1 MKKLA
6 GLFLAATLTL
16 SMTTVAF
23 AAPSKSTTVSDGT
36 TKEGA
41 TVSHVITEDVQKTAG
56 LVKDEKTGKVTLSDE
71 QVSKVEEAIKVS
83 TTDAE
88 SVDVKVLDV
97 FDVQAPA
104 DYVEGNPIDITL
116 DYEYTDGIQVLHF
129 KDGQWVV
136 LPTKKGADG
145 KVVATFTKFSPT
157 AIATVVVN
165 SKKTEE
171 NVTPSPVVTPSD
183 DNNTIVPSNT
193 TTTDNNAIAPADNSK
208 TPAATPASTA
218 KTTDGTKN
226 ADATKKTGDVNTT
239 VYVALLAAAAGACAI
254 VIRRKMAR

>member
-23 AAPSKSTTVSDGT
+23 AAPSKGTTVSDGT

-41 TVSHVITEDVQKTAG
+41 TVSHVIKDDVKAAAG
-56 LVKDEKTGKVTLSDE
+56 LVTDEKTGKVTLSDE

-129 KDGQWVV
+129 QDGQWVV

-208 TPAATPASTA
+208 APAATPASTA

>member
-83 TTDAE
+83 KDAE

-129 KDGQWVV
+129 QDGQWVV

-218 KTTDGTKN
+218 KTTSATKN

>member
-41 TVSHVITEDVQKTAG
+41 TVSHVIKDDVKAAAG
-56 LVKDEKTGKVTLSDE
+56 LVTDEKTGKVTLSDE

-83 TTDAE
+83 KTDAE

-104 DYVEGNPIDITL
+104 DYVEGNQIDITL
-116 DYEYTDGIQVLHF
+116 DFPYSEGIQVLHF
-129 KDGQWVV
+129 QDGQWVV

>member
-129 KDGQWVV
+129 QDGQWVV

-183 DNNTIVPSNT
+183 NNNTIVPSNT

-239 VYVALLAAAAGACAI
+239 VYIALLAAAAGACAI

>member
-83 TTDAE
+83 KTDAE

-129 KDGQWVV
+129 QDGQWVV

>member
-41 TVSHVITEDVQKTAG
+41 TVSHVIKDDVKAAAG
-56 LVKDEKTGKVTLSDE
+56 LVTDEKTGKVTLSDE

-83 TTDAE
+83 NDAE

-104 DYVEGNPIDITL
+104 DYVEGTPIDITL

-129 KDGQWVV
+129 QDGQWVV

-183 DNNTIVPSNT
+183 NNNTIVPSNT

-208 TPAATPASTA
+208 APAATPASTA

>member
-56 LVKDEKTGKVTLSDE
+56 LVTDEKTGKVTLSDE

-83 TTDAE
+83 NDAE

-104 DYVEGNPIDITL
+104 DYVEGHAVDITL
-116 DYEYTDGIQVLHF
+116 DFPYSEGIQVLHF
-129 KDGQWVV
+129 QDGQWVV
-136 LPTKKGADG
+136 LPTKEGADG

-165 SKKTEE
+165 KKTEE
-171 NVTPSPVVTPSD
+171 NVTPVTPVTPSD
-183 DNNTIVPSNT
+183 DSTITPSDSTTTNNT
-193 TTTDNNAIAPADNSK
+193 IAPADNSK
-208 TPAATPASTA
+208 TVTPAATPASSTTA
-218 KTTDGTKN
+218 KADTKT

-254 VIRRKMAR
+254 IIRRKMAR

>member
-41 TVSHVITEDVQKTAG
+41 TVSHVIKDDVKAAAG
-56 LVKDEKTGKVTLSDE
+56 LVTDEKTGKVTLSDE

-83 TTDAE
+83 KTDAE

-104 DYVEGNPIDITL
+104 DYVEGTPIDITL
-116 DYEYTDGIQVLHF
+116 DFPYSEEIQVLHF
-129 KDGQWVV
+129 QDGQWVV
-136 LPTKKGADG
+136 LPTKEGADG

-183 DNNTIVPSNT
+183 NNNTIVPSNT

>member
-129 KDGQWVV
+129 QDGQWVA
-136 LPTKKGADG
+136 LPTKEGADG

-165 SKKTEE
+165 KKTEE
-171 NVTPSPVVTPSD
+171 SVTPVTPVTPSD
-183 DNNTIVPSNT
+183 DSTITPSDSTTTNNT
-193 TTTDNNAIAPADNSK
+193 IAPADNSK
-208 TPAATPASTA
+208 TATPAATPASSTTA
-218 KTTDGTKN
+218 KADTKT

>member
-83 TTDAE
+83 TADAE

-129 KDGQWVV
+129 QDGQWVV

>member
-56 LVKDEKTGKVTLSDE
+56 LVKDEKTGKVTLSDA

-129 KDGQWVV
+129 QDGQWVV

-183 DNNTIVPSNT
+183 NNNTIVPSNT

>member
-83 TTDAE
+83 NDAE

-104 DYVEGNPIDITL
+104 DYVEGNPVDVTL
-116 DYEYTDGIQVLHF
+116 DFPYSEGIQVLHF
-129 KDGQWVV
+129 QDGQWVA
-136 LPTKKGADG
+136 LPTKEGADG

-157 AIATVVVN
+157 AIATVVIN
-165 SKKTEE
+165 KKTEE
-171 NVTPSPVVTPSD
+171 SVTPVTPVTPSD
-183 DNNTIVPSNT
+183 DSTITPSDSTTNNT
-193 TTTDNNAIAPADNSK
+193 IAPADNSK
-208 TPAATPASTA
+208 TATPAATPASSTTA
-218 KTTDGTKN
+218 KADTKT

>member
-104 DYVEGNPIDITL
+104 DYVEGNPIDVTL
-116 DYEYTDGIQVLHF
+116 DFPYSEGIQVLHF
-129 KDGQWVV
+129 QDGQWVA
-136 LPTKKGADG
+136 LPTKEGADG

-193 TTTDNNAIAPADNSK
+193 TTTDNTIAPADNSK

>member
-41 TVSHVITEDVQKTAG
+41 TVSHVIKDDVKAAAG
-56 LVKDEKTGKVTLSDE
+56 LVTDEKTGKVTLSDE

-129 KDGQWVV
+129 QDGQWVA
-136 LPTKKGADG
+136 LPTKEGADG

-157 AIATVVVN
+157 AIATVVIN
-165 SKKTEE
+165 KKTEE

-208 TPAATPASTA
+208 APAATPASTA

-226 ADATKKTGDVNTT
+226 ADATKKTGEGNTT
-239 VYVALLAAAAGACAI
+239 GYVALLAAAAGACAI

>member
-41 TVSHVITEDVQKTAG
+41 TVSHVIKDDVKAAAG
-56 LVKDEKTGKVTLSDE
+56 LVTDEKTGKVTLSDE

-116 DYEYTDGIQVLHF
+116 DFPYSEGIQVLHF
-129 KDGQWVV
+129 QDGQWVV

-208 TPAATPASTA
+208 APAATPASTA

>member
-129 KDGQWVV
+129 QDGQWVV

-208 TPAATPASTA
+208 APAATPASTA

-239 VYVALLAAAAGACAI
+239 VYVALLAAAAGARAI

>member
-129 KDGQWVV
+129 QDGQWVV

-193 TTTDNNAIAPADNSK
+193 ATTDNNAIAPADNSK
-208 TPAATPASTA
+208 APAATPASTA

>member
-41 TVSHVITEDVQKTAG
+41 TVSHVIKDDVKAAAG
-56 LVKDEKTGKVTLSDE
+56 LVTDEKTGKVTLSDE

-83 TTDAE
+83 KTDAE

-129 KDGQWVV
+129 QDGQWVV

-183 DNNTIVPSNT
+183 DNNTIFPSN

>member
-83 TTDAE
+83 NDAE

-104 DYVEGNPIDITL
+104 DYVEGNPVDITL

-129 KDGQWVV
+129 QDGQWVV

-183 DNNTIVPSNT
+183 NNNTIVPSNT

-218 KTTDGTKN
+218 NTTSATKN

>member
-83 TTDAE
+83 NDAE
-88 SVDVKVLDV
+88 SADVKVLDV

-129 KDGQWVV
+129 QDGQWVV

-218 KTTDGTKN
+218 KTTSATKN

>member
-41 TVSHVITEDVQKTAG
+41 TVSHVIKDDVKAAAG
-56 LVKDEKTGKVTLSDE
+56 LVTDEKTGKVTLSDE

-104 DYVEGNPIDITL
+104 DYVEGTPIDITL

-129 KDGQWVV
+129 QDGQWVV
-136 LPTKKGADG
+136 LPTKKGVDG

-208 TPAATPASTA
+208 APAATPASTA

>member
-23 AAPSKSTTVSDGT
+23 AAPSKSTTDSDGT

-41 TVSHVITEDVQKTAG
+41 TVSHVIKDDVKAAAG
-56 LVKDEKTGKVTLSDE
+56 LVTDEKTGKVTLSDE

-116 DYEYTDGIQVLHF
+116 DFPYSEGIQVLHF
-129 KDGQWVV
+129 QDGQWVV

-208 TPAATPASTA
+208 APAATPASTA

>member
-41 TVSHVITEDVQKTAG
+41 TVSHVIKDDVKAAAG
-56 LVKDEKTGKVTLSDE
+56 LVTDEKTGKVTLSDE

-129 KDGQWVV
+129 QDGQWVV

-183 DNNTIVPSNT
+183 NNNTIVPSNT

-208 TPAATPASTA
+208 VPAATPASTA

>member
-6 GLFLAATLTL
+6 GLFLAATLAL

-129 KDGQWVV
+129 QDGQWVV

-183 DNNTIVPSNT
+183 NDNTIVPSNT

>member
-41 TVSHVITEDVQKTAG
+41 TVSHVIKDDVKAAAG
-56 LVKDEKTGKVTLSDE
+56 LVTDEKTGKVTLSDE

-83 TTDAE
+83 NDAE
-88 SVDVKVLDV
+88 SAEVKVLDV

-129 KDGQWVV
+129 QDGQWVV

-193 TTTDNNAIAPADNSK
+193 TTDNNAIAPADNSK
-208 TPAATPASTA
+208 TPAATPASTTN
-218 KTTDGTKN
+218 TTSATKN

>member
-41 TVSHVITEDVQKTAG
+41 TVSHVIKDDVKAAAG
-56 LVKDEKTGKVTLSDE
+56 LVTDEKTGKVTLSDE

-83 TTDAE
+83 KTDAE

-104 DYVEGNPIDITL
+104 DYVEGNQIDITL
-116 DYEYTDGIQVLHF
+116 DFPYSEGIQVLHF
-129 KDGQWVV
+129 QDGQWVA
-136 LPTKKGADG
+136 LPTKEGADG

-157 AIATVVVN
+157 AIATVVIN
-165 SKKTEE
+165 KKTEE

>member
-83 TTDAE
+83 NDAE
-88 SVDVKVLDV
+88 SADVKVLDV

-104 DYVEGNPIDITL
+104 DYVEGNPIDVTL
-116 DYEYTDGIQVLHF
+116 DFPYSEGIQVLHF
-129 KDGQWVV
+129 QDGQWVV
-136 LPTKKGADG
+136 LPTKEGADG

-157 AIATVVVN
+157 AIATVVIN
-165 SKKTEE
+165 KKTEE

-218 KTTDGTKN
+218 KITDGTKN

>member
-56 LVKDEKTGKVTLSDE
+56 LVTDEKTGKVTLSDE

-116 DYEYTDGIQVLHF
+116 DFPYAEGIQVLHF
-129 KDGQWVV
+129 QDGQWVV

>member
-41 TVSHVITEDVQKTAG
+41 TVSHVIKDDVKAAAG
-56 LVKDEKTGKVTLSDE
+56 LVTDEKTGKVTLSDE

-83 TTDAE
+83 KTDAE

-129 KDGQWVV
+129 QDGQWVV

-183 DNNTIVPSNT
+183 NNNTIVPSNT

-208 TPAATPASTA
+208 APAATPASTA

>member
-83 TTDAE
+83 KDAE

-129 KDGQWVV
+129 QDGQWVV

-183 DNNTIVPSNT
+183 NNNTIVPSNT

-218 KTTDGTKN
+218 KTTSATKN

>member
-129 KDGQWVV
+129 QDGQWVV

-218 KTTDGTKN
+218 KTTDGTEN

>member
-41 TVSHVITEDVQKTAG
+41 TVSHVIKDDVKAAAG
-56 LVKDEKTGKVTLSDE
+56 LVTDEKTGKVTLSDE

-104 DYVEGNPIDITL
+104 DYVEGHKVDITL
-116 DYEYTDGIQVLHF
+116 DFPYSEGIQVLHF
-129 KDGQWVV
+129 QDGQWVA
-136 LPTKKGADG
+136 LPTKEGADG

-157 AIATVVVN
+157 AIATVVIN
-165 SKKTEE
+165 KKTEE
-171 NVTPSPVVTPSD
+171 NVTPSPIVTPSD

>member
-41 TVSHVITEDVQKTAG
+41 TVSHVIKDDVKAAAG
-56 LVKDEKTGKVTLSDE
+56 LVTDEKTGKVTLSDE

-104 DYVEGNPIDITL
+104 DYVEGTPIDITL

-129 KDGQWVV
+129 QDGQWVA
-136 LPTKKGADG
+136 LPTKEGADG

-193 TTTDNNAIAPADNSK
+193 TTDNNAIAPADNSK
-208 TPAATPASTA
+208 APAATPASTA

>member
-41 TVSHVITEDVQKTAG
+41 TVSHVIKDDVKAAAG
-56 LVKDEKTGKVTLSDE
+56 LVTDEKTGKVTLSDE

-83 TTDAE
+83 KTDAE

-116 DYEYTDGIQVLHF
+116 DFPYSEGIQVLHF
-129 KDGQWVV
+129 QDGQWVV

>member
-41 TVSHVITEDVQKTAG
+41 TVSHVIKDDVKAAAG
-56 LVKDEKTGKVTLSDE
+56 LVTDEKTGKVTLSDE

-104 DYVEGNPIDITL
+104 DYVEGHKVDITL

-129 KDGQWVV
+129 QDGQWVV
-136 LPTKKGADG
+136 LPTKEGADG

-183 DNNTIVPSNT
+183 DNNTIVPSN

>member
-41 TVSHVITEDVQKTAG
+41 TVSHVIKDDVKAAAG
-56 LVKDEKTGKVTLSDE
+56 LVTDEKTGKVTLSDE

-83 TTDAE
+83 NDAE

-104 DYVEGNPIDITL
+104 NYVEGTPIDITL

-129 KDGQWVV
+129 QDGQWVV
-136 LPTKKGADG
+136 LPTKEGADG

-183 DNNTIVPSNT
+183 NNNTIVPSNT

>member
-83 TTDAE
+83 NDAE

-104 DYVEGNPIDITL
+104 DYVEGTPIDITL

-129 KDGQWVV
+129 QDGQWVV

>member
-41 TVSHVITEDVQKTAG
+41 TVSHVIKDDVKAAAG
-56 LVKDEKTGKVTLSDE
+56 LVTDEKTGKVTLSDE

-83 TTDAE
+83 KTDAE
-88 SVDVKVLDV
+88 SVDVKVLGV

-129 KDGQWVV
+129 QDGQWVV

-208 TPAATPASTA
+208 APAATPASTA

>member
-41 TVSHVITEDVQKTAG
+41 TVSHVIKDDVKAAAG
-56 LVKDEKTGKVTLSDE
+56 LVTDEKTGKVTLSDE

-129 KDGQWVV
+129 QDGQWVV

>member
-41 TVSHVITEDVQKTAG
+41 TVSHVIKDDVKAAAG
-56 LVKDEKTGKVTLSDE
+56 LVTDEKTGKVTLSDE

-104 DYVEGNPIDITL
+104 DYVEGNPVDVTL
-116 DYEYTDGIQVLHF
+116 DFPYSEGIQVLHF
-129 KDGQWVV
+129 QDGQWVV

-183 DNNTIVPSNT
+183 NNNTIVPSNT

-208 TPAATPASTA
+208 APAATPASTA